1 MAEVQVISVRVAL
14 ELNCAVTT
22 SVALTG
28 GCSTLTSHVNEIIIL
43 KYIFQMK

>member
-1 MAEVQVISVRVAL
+1 MAGVQVISVRVAL

-22 SVALTG
+22 SVALIG
-28 GCSTLTSHVNEIIIL
+28 GPSTLTSHVTEIRIL